1 MIPPGLSSDLE
12 VIRGSTAGWGRRQR
26 GLAGTWQR
34 YPGEA
39 MSPSPSSAL
48 LAAASCP
55 EEG

>member
-34 YPGEA
+34 YPGGGDEPLSILSTA
-39 MSPSPSSAL
+39 G
-48 LAAASCP
+48 SCLMP
-55 EEG
+55 